1 MNHDQMLS
9 YEFMR
14 SHPTDAARVLER
26 LTIDETGLFLE
37 DAPIHDLIGV
47 MSVMDPMIGARCLE
61 KMEERRS
68 AQLIEKLPLE
78 TGALLLRRMEK
89 SIRGRILGS
98 VSYTLKNELQRMLR
112 YREGTAGNIMDAQ
125 VFTVPDDIT
134 VKDALNKLREHPG
147 KVFEYVY
154 VLGRENVLIGFFTLH
169 QLTTSQHQSLISSI
183 TRKIPWK
190 LNPNMSRKAILTNPG
205 WQTFNALP
213 VVDENGVFLGAIGH
227 ISMRQLDND
236 VLMPSFSKETAGAGS
251 ALAEL
256 YWISISAFTK
266 GVTIAATSQ
275 HQTSRNLERRELK

>member
-1 MNHDQMLS
+1 MLS

-125 VFTVPDDIT
+125 VFTVPADIT
-134 VKDALNKLREHPG
+134 VKDALNKLREHSG

-154 VLGRENVLIGFFTLH
+154 VLGRENVLVGFFTLY
-169 QLTTSQHQSLISSI
+169 QLITSQHQCLTSTI

-205 WQTFNALP
+205 WQAFNALP

-227 ISMRQLDND
+227 ISMRRLDND
-236 VLMPSFSKETAGAGS
+236 AHMPPFSKEAAGAGS

-256 YWISISAFTK
+256 YWIGISAFTK

-275 HQTSRNLERRELK
+275 RQTSRNLKRREPK

>member
-1 MNHDQMLS
+1 MNPDQMLS
-9 YEFMR
+9 YEFIR

-26 LTIDETGLFLE
+26 LTIEETRFFLE
-37 DAPIHDLIGV
+37 DTPLHELIGV
-47 MSVMDPMIGARCLE
+47 MSVMDPIVGARCLE
-61 KMEERRS
+61 RMEERRS
-68 AQLIEKLPLE
+68 ARLIEKLPLE
-78 TGALLLRRMEK
+78 TGTLLLRRMEK

-98 VSYTLKNELQRMLR
+98 VSYKLKTELQRMLR

-134 VKDALNKLREHPG
+134 VKDALNKLREHSG
-147 KVFEYVY
+147 KVLEYVY
-154 VLGRENVLIGFFTLH
+154 VLGRENALIGFFPLH
-169 QLTTSQHQSLISSI
+169 QLTTSQHQCVTSSI

-227 ISMRQLDND
+227 ISLRQLDND
-236 VLMPSFSKETAGAGS
+236 VLMPPFSKEAAVAGS

-266 GVTIAATSQ
+266 GIAIAATPQ
-275 HQTSRNLERRELK
+275 RHTSMNFKRRELK